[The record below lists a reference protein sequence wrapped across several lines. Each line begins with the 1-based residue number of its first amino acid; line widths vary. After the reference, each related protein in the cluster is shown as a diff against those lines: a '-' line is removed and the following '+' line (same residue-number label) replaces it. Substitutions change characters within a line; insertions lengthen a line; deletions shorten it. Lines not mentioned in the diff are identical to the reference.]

1 MARMMRR
8 QSWVKATNTYGADY
22 SGSFRGR
29 DRREARDLVAEWSD
43 EIDEDRK
50 IRELWTYLYGLY
62 SPERADR
69 ILDGY
74 DLPKPPS
81 RNRRTLG

>member
-1 MARMMRR
+1 MARMMRSR
-8 QSWVKATNTYGADY
+8 SWVKATNTYGADY

-29 DRREARDLVAEWSD
+29 DRREVQELVAEWSD
-43 EIDEDRK
+43 EIDADRK

-62 SPERADR
+62 PADRADK

-74 DLPKPPS
+74 DLPRPPS
-81 RNRRTLG
+81 RERRTS

>member
-1 MARMMRR
+1 MANMMRSR
-8 QSWVKATNTYGADY
+8 SWVKVTNTYGADY

-29 DRREARDLVAEWSD
+29 DRREAQELVAEWSD

-50 IRELWTYLYGLY
+50 IRELWNLLY
-62 SPERADR
+62 SLYPAEYADR
-69 ILDGY
+69 RLEMY

-81 RNRRTLG
+81 RARRMPG